1 MMYPSIYFIYHHL
14 YNYIYFKIAGNDTGF
29 FPQEEARCFKG
40 EEDTTGQKL
49 DELQDKVEGILQR
62 FKEKVNKICL

>member
-1 MMYPSIYFIYHHL
+1 ME
-14 YNYIYFKIAGNDTGF
+14 NDTGF

-62 FKEKVNKICL
+62 FKEKVNHICS